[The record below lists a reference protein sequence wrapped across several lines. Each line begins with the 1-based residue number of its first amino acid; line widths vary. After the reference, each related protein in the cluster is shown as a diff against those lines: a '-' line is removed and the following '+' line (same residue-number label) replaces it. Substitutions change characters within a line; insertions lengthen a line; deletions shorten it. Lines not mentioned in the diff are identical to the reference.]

1 MRPSEEGLL
10 LLCCKLGQPVRPL
23 SPSEYKQLEAYVRAM
38 NLTRSK
44 DDFQEV
50 TPKYLASLG
59 YSEEMSQ
66 RIHSL
71 LDRPEALK
79 SYLAAQPDISIIT
92 RISDRF
98 PHRLRRLGS
107 DCPPALFC
115 KGDTA
120 LLDSRCIS
128 LVGSR
133 MLFPRG
139 SAFARRIGTMAANEG
154 FTLVSGGASGA
165 DSAAQEACL
174 AAGGDVICFVPD
186 RLESYSSRPHV
197 LYCCAEGYDLPFS
210 NTRALRRNFFIH
222 AMGEKT
228 FVAQCPRTAG
238 GTWQGSRENL
248 KHSWSELY
256 VLNDGSE
263 GADALARLGASFV
276 EDDLPPLADLLS
288 YQLSIFD

>member
-248 KHSWSELY
+248 KHGWSELY

-263 GADALARLGASFV
+263 GADALARLGATFV

>member
-71 LDRPEALK
+71 LDRPEALN

-248 KHSWSELY
+248 KHGWSELY

-276 EDDLPPLADLLS
+276 EDELPPLADLLS

>member
-98 PHRLRRLGS
+98 PHRLRRLGT

-248 KHSWSELY
+248 KHGWSELY

>member
-71 LDRPEALK
+71 LDRPEALN

-120 LLDSRCIS
+120 LLDSHCIS

-139 SAFARRIGTMAANEG
+139 SAFAQRIGTMAASEG

-248 KHSWSELY
+248 KHGWSELY

>member
-71 LDRPEALK
+71 LDRPEALN

-154 FTLVSGGASGA
+154 FTLVSGGAPGA

-174 AAGGDVICFVPD
+174 TAGGDVICFVPD

-248 KHSWSELY
+248 KHGWSELY

>member
-248 KHSWSELY
+248 KHGWSELY

>member
-71 LDRPEALK
+71 LDRPEVLK

-107 DCPPALFC
+107 DCPPVLFC

-186 RLESYSSRPHV
+186 RLESYSSHPHV

-248 KHSWSELY
+248 KHGWSELY

>member
-71 LDRPEALK
+71 LDRPEALN

-248 KHSWSELY
+248 KHGWSELY

>member
-71 LDRPEALK
+71 LDRPEVLK

-120 LLDSRCIS
+120 LLDSHCIS

-154 FTLVSGGASGA
+154 FTLVSGGAPGA

-248 KHSWSELY
+248 KHGWSELY

>member
-23 SPSEYKQLEAYVRAM
+23 SPSEYKQLESYVRAM

-44 DDFQEV
+44 DDFYEV

-59 YSEEMSQ
+59 YSQEMSL

-71 LDRPEALK
+71 LDRPEVLK
-79 SYLAAQPDISIIT
+79 NYLAAQPDISVIT
-92 RISDRF
+92 RISEKF
-98 PHRLRRLGS
+98 PHRLRRLGN
-107 DCPPALFC
+107 DCPPALFG
-115 KGDTA
+115 KGDTE
-120 LLDSRCIS
+120 LLNSHCIA

-139 SAFARRIGTMAANEG
+139 SAFARRIGTMAAEEG

-165 DSAAQEACL
+165 DSVAQEACL
-174 AAGGDVICFVPD
+174 AAGGYVICFVPD
-186 RLESYSSRPHV
+186 ALETYPSHPHV

-210 NTRALRRNFFIH
+210 NARALRRNYFIH

-228 FVAQCPRTAG
+228 FVAQCPRASG
-238 GTWQGSRENL
+238 GTWNGSMENL
-248 KHSWSELY
+248 KHGWSEVY

-263 GADALARLGASFV
+263 GAEALANLGATFV
-276 EDDLPPLADLLS
+276 SDDLPPLFDLLS

>member
-71 LDRPEALK
+71 LDRPEVLK
-79 SYLAAQPDISIIT
+79 NYLAAQPDISIIT

-154 FTLVSGGASGA
+154 FTLVSGGAPGA

-174 AAGGDVICFVPD
+174 AAGGNVICFVPD

-248 KHSWSELY
+248 KHGWSELY

>member
-59 YSEEMSQ
+59 YSEEMSR

-71 LDRPEALK
+71 LDRPEVLK
-79 SYLAAQPDISIIT
+79 SYLAAQPDISVIT

-120 LLDSRCIS
+120 LLDSHCIS

-154 FTLVSGGASGA
+154 FTLVSGGAPGA

-248 KHSWSELY
+248 KHGWSELY

>member
-71 LDRPEALK
+71 LDRPEVLK

-248 KHSWSELY
+248 KHGWSELY

>member
-23 SPSEYKQLEAYVRAM
+23 SPSEYRQLEAYVRAM

-71 LDRPEALK
+71 LDRPEALN

-107 DCPPALFC
+107 DCPLALFC

-154 FTLVSGGASGA
+154 FTLVSGGAPGA

-248 KHSWSELY
+248 KHGWSELY

>member
-71 LDRPEALK
+71 LDRPEALN

-120 LLDSRCIS
+120 LLDSHCIS

-248 KHSWSELY
+248 KHGWSELY

>member
-71 LDRPEALK
+71 LDRPEVLN
-79 SYLAAQPDISIIT
+79 SYLAAQPDISVIT

-154 FTLVSGGASGA
+154 FTLVSGGAPGA

-248 KHSWSELY
+248 KHGWSELY

>member
-71 LDRPEALK
+71 LDRPEVLK

-238 GTWQGSRENL
+238 GTWQGSKENL
-248 KHSWSELY
+248 KHGWSELY

>member
-71 LDRPEALK
+71 LERPEVLK
-79 SYLAAQPDISIIT
+79 SYLAAQPEISVIT
-92 RISDRF
+92 RLSDRF
-98 PHRLRRLGS
+98 PHRLRRLGT

-120 LLDSRCIS
+120 LLNSRCIA

-154 FTLVSGGASGA
+154 FTLVSGGAAGA

-174 AAGGDVICFVPD
+174 AAGGEVICFVPD

-210 NTRALRRNFFIH
+210 GTRALRRNFFIH

-248 KHSWSELY
+248 KHGWSELY

-263 GADALARLGASFV
+263 GADALVRLGASFV